1 MFLCYVI
8 VKIHF
13 PASFVAMNPAITVT
27 AFYFVLL
34 AMGLGKLQAQTA
46 LDPFQKGL
54 ALEREFKV
62 EAALSEYKEALKKN
76 PDHPEALQH
85 ASRMLSN
92 IAGKLPKNQLTRKR
106 ELLKEAQEY
115 AQKSIQLNPNVPES
129 RLAHIISIGLLSE
142 IATNPREKVAD
153 AWLIYS
159 EAIKILEI
167 DSTYAEAYFVL
178 GKWQHEL
185 SKLNWMELMACRIFF
200 GGFPESISI
209 EAAIQYYN
217 KALQFNPNSILFL
230 YGKGSALYQVGENEQ
245 AASVLNRALALPEA
259 EPDDML
265 RKERCS
271 ALLRQIIQ

>member
-1 MFLCYVI
+1 MKPTISVSACCL
-8 VKIHF
+8 
-13 PASFVAMNPAITVT
+13 
-27 AFYFVLL
+27 VLL
-34 AMGLGKLQAQTA
+34 TMSGLRAQTTA
-46 LDPFQKGL
+46 DPFQKGL

-62 EAALSEYKEALKKN
+62 EAALSLYEEALKKK
-76 PDHPEALQH
+76 PDHYEALQH

-106 ELLKEAQEY
+106 ELLKQAQSY
-115 AQKSIQLNPNVPES
+115 AQKSIKLNPNVPES
-129 RLAHIISIGLLSE
+129 HLAHIVSIGLLSE

-153 AWLIYS
+153 AWLIYG
-159 EAIKILEI
+159 EAVRILEI
-167 DSTYAEAYFVL
+167 DTTYAEAYFVL

-185 SKLNWMELMACRIFF
+185 SKLNWMELMACKIFF

-209 EAAIQYYN
+209 EAAIRYYN

-230 YGKGSALYQVGENEQ
+230 YGKGSALYQIGENEQ

-259 EPDDML
+259 EPDDIL

-271 ALLRQIIQ
+271 TLLRQIIQ